1 MADTNTVQLY
11 GFLPYDVEKSDDGK
25 ETRFTLVVE
34 RKVVKGGTAYS
45 DFIPIQAAS
54 SCALVAQQH
63 LKKGMRCSVSGQL
76 KTFAEG
82 FVITAVK
89 IKIGGITSS
98 RNIVKM
104 SGYVCSDLT
113 EYKGFVQFTV
123 RVNDLV
129 YVNVSC
135 AGLVAKDAKTLL
147 KKNSKLTVSG
157 ALNTFGKEKW
167 VLTANKIQV
176 GA

>member
-1 MADTNTVQLY
+1 MADINSVQMG
-11 GFLPYDVEKSDDGK
+11 GFLPFDVKSDDGK
-25 ETRFTLVVE
+25 EARFTLAVE
-34 RKVVKGGTAYS
+34 RKVVKGGTAYT
-45 DFIPIQAAS
+45 DFIPIHATS

-63 LKKGMRCSVSGQL
+63 LKKGMRCLVSGQL

-82 FVITAVK
+82 FVVTAVK
-89 IKIGGITSS
+89 IKIGGISNS

-104 SGYVCSDLT
+104 SGYVCSDLMDN
-113 EYKGFVQFTV
+113 KGFVQFSV

-135 AGLVAKDAKTLL
+135 AGLVAKDAKLLL
-147 KKNSKLTVSG
+147 KKNTKLIVSG
-157 ALNTFGKEKW
+157 VLNTFGKEKW
-167 VLTANKIQV
+167 VLSANKIQV